1 MSQRL
6 RCAIYTRKS
15 TDEGL
20 EQDFNSLDAQR
31 EACEAY
37 IKSQTNEGWSLV
49 KGHYDDGAYSG
60 GHLNRPAIQ
69 ELLKEIKLNR
79 VDVIV
84 VYKVDRLT
92 RSLADFAKLVELFDK
107 HGVSFVSVT
116 QAFNTTTSMG
126 RLTLNVLLSFAQ
138 FEREVTAERIRDK
151 IAASKK
157 KGMWMGGPVPL
168 GYDVSDK
175 KLIINESEAAQ
186 VQKIF
191 ELYLSLDNVR
201 ELKTELDRLNIRT
214 KRQTYRTGV
223 EIGNC
228 AFTRGRL
235 YHLLKNP
242 LYIGKVRHR
251 GTSYDGR
258 HQGIISGDIWDA
270 VQAKLE
276 GRSNR
281 RAGRASTNG
290 SLLTGLIVD
299 EKGRRLTP
307 NHAVKGNRR
316 YRYYISSA
324 LNGKRTQNDN
334 DRGWRLPAEEIENL
348 VKDCLNR
355 FLGDQLQLINALSPD
370 TPTIQEMERIAEF
383 SQSKPHVQRIDDL
396 VRRILKRVTV
406 SEDKLLLELS
416 TASLREIIGL
426 RPIEHGNKTYQLEF
440 PIRLKRRGVET
451 KLVVINSAHAT
462 SRKVPNLIKLVARSI
477 DWFERL
483 KSGEICSLEEIAKG
497 ERMSP
502 SDVSRF
508 LPLAFLAP
516 DIVESIANG
525 RQPIELTVQH
535 LKRLSPLPSHWDE
548 QRRLLGFPV

>member
-1 MSQRL
+1 MNQRL

-15 TDEGL
+15 TEEGL
-20 EQDFNSLDAQR
+20 EQDFNSLDVQR

-37 IKSQTNEGWSLV
+37 IKSQANEGWSLV
-49 KGHYDDGAYSG
+49 KDHYDDGAYSG

-69 ELLKEIKLNR
+69 ELLKEIELNR

-84 VYKVDRLT
+84 VCKVDRLT

-168 GYDVSDK
+168 GYDVRDR
-175 KLIINESEAAQ
+175 KLVINENEAAQ

-201 ELKTELDRLNIRT
+201 ELKKELDRLNIRT
-214 KRQTYRTGV
+214 KKQTYRTGKEV
-223 EIGNC
+223 GNC

-242 LYIGKVRHR
+242 LYIGKVRHK
-251 GTSYDGR
+251 GESYDGQ
-258 HQGIISGDIWDA
+258 HQGIIDGDIWEA
-270 VQAKLE
+270 VQTKLE

-281 RAGRASTNG
+281 RDGRVSANG
-290 SLLTGLIVD
+290 GLLTGLIFD

-324 LNGKRTQNDN
+324 LNGKRTQKDG
-334 DRGWRLPAEEIENL
+334 GWRLPAEEIENA
-348 VKDCLNR
+348 VKECLNR
-355 FLGDQLQLINALSPD
+355 FLRDRLQLISTLSSD
-370 TPTIQEMERIAEF
+370 APTMQEMGRIAEF
-383 SQSKPHVQRIDDL
+383 SQSKPLVQRIDDL

-406 SEDKLLLELS
+406 SEGKLHLELS
-416 TASLREIIGL
+416 TESLRQIIAL
-426 RPIEHGNKTYQLEF
+426 QPIEHGNKTYRLEF
-440 PIRLKRRGVET
+440 PIKLKRRGVET
-451 KLVVINSAHAT
+451 KLVILNSAHGA
-462 SRKVPNLIKLVARSI
+462 SRKVPNLIKLVAWSI

-483 KSGEICSLEEIAKG
+483 KSGEICSLEEIAKQ
-497 ERMSP
+497 ERISP
-502 SDVSRF
+502 SDVSRY

-525 RQPIELTVQH
+525 CQPIELTVQK

-548 QRRLLGFPV
+548 QRRLLGFTV

>member
-1 MSQRL
+1 M
-6 RCAIYTRKS
+6 
-15 TDEGL
+15 
-20 EQDFNSLDAQR
+20 
-31 EACEAY
+31 Y
-37 IKSQTNEGWSLV
+37 IS
-49 KGHYDDGAYSG
+49 
-60 GHLNRPAIQ
+60 P
-69 ELLKEIKLNR
+69 
-79 VDVIV
+79 
-84 VYKVDRLT
+84 
-92 RSLADFAKLVELFDK
+92 
-107 HGVSFVSVT
+107 
-116 QAFNTTTSMG
+116 
-126 RLTLNVLLSFAQ
+126 
-138 FEREVTAERIRDK
+138 
-151 IAASKK
+151 
-157 KGMWMGGPVPL
+157 
-168 GYDVSDK
+168 
-175 KLIINESEAAQ
+175 
-186 VQKIF
+186 
-191 ELYLSLDNVR
+191 
-201 ELKTELDRLNIRT
+201 
-214 KRQTYRTGV
+214 
-223 EIGNC
+223 
-228 AFTRGRL
+228 
-235 YHLLKNP
+235 
-242 LYIGKVRHR
+242 
-251 GTSYDGR
+251 
-258 HQGIISGDIWDA
+258 IISGDIWEA

-370 TPTIQEMERIAEF
+370 TPAMQEMERIAEF

-396 VRRILKRVTV
+396 VRRILKRVMV
-406 SEDKLLLELS
+406 SEGKLHLELS
-416 TASLREIIGL
+416 TASLRQIIGL

-451 KLVVINSAHAT
+451 KLVVINSAHAA
-462 SRKVPNLIKLVARSI
+462 SRKVPNLIKLVARSN

-483 KSGEICSLEEIAKG
+483 KSGEICSLEEIAKE

-502 SDVSRF
+502 SDVSRY

-516 DIVESIANG
+516 DIVESIAIG

-535 LKRLSPLPSHWDE
+535 LRRLSPLPSHWDE

>member
-214 KRQTYRTGV
+214 KRQTYRTGKEV
-223 EIGNC
+223 GNC

-258 HQGIISGDIWDA
+258 HQGIISGDIWEA

-281 RAGRASTNG
+281 GAGKISANG
-290 SLLTGLIVD
+290 SLLTGLIFD

-324 LNGKRTQNDN
+324 LNGKRTHN

-355 FLGDQLQLINALSPD
+355 FLGDQLQLINALGPD
-370 TPTIQEMERIAEF
+370 TPAMQEMERIAEF

-396 VRRILKRVTV
+396 VRRILKRVMV
-406 SEDKLLLELS
+406 SEGKLHLELS
-416 TASLREIIGL
+416 TASLRQIIGL
-426 RPIEHGNKTYQLEF
+426 RPIEHGNKTHRLEC
-440 PIRLKRRGVET
+440 PIKLRRRGVET
-451 KLVVINSAHAT
+451 KLVVINSAHAA
-462 SRKVPNLIKLVARSI
+462 SRKVSNLIKLVARSI

-483 KSGEICSLEEIAKG
+483 KSGETSSLEEIAKE

-525 RQPIELTVQH
+525 HQPIELTVQQ